1 MRKTYNAPEMN
12 VVEIQTAGML
22 AQSSFDL
29 NSSSSEAVGGSS
41 ALSRE
46 SDGSFWDDDEDF

>member
-1 MRKTYNAPEMN
+1 MRKTYNAPEMK
-12 VVEIQTAGML
+12 VVEIQTAVGML

-29 NSSSSEAVGGSS
+29 NSTTVSGSS

-46 SDGSFWDDDEDF
+46 DIGGWDEEEDFDY

>member
-1 MRKTYNAPEMN
+1 MKKTYIAPGM
-12 VVEIQTAGML
+12 VIVKVQTAGML

-29 NSSSSEAVGGSS
+29 NSSGDKVGGGA

>member
-12 VVEIQTAGML
+12 VVEIQTAASIL
-22 AQSSFDL
+22 AGSFNL
-29 NSSSSEAVGGSS
+29 NDAPVGGNS

>member
-12 VVEIQTAGML
+12 VMEIQTAGML

-29 NSSSSEAVGGSS
+29 NSSGDKVGGGA

>member
-1 MRKTYNAPEMN
+1 MKKTYIAPCM
-12 VVEIQTAGML
+12 EIVKVQTAGML

-29 NSSSSEAVGGSS
+29 NSSTTVEGSS

-46 SDGSFWDDDEDF
+46 SGGSSWDDEED